1 MKWPE
6 DPSSFGGPT
15 GDFWFWLDH
24 LRAARLPNSL
34 IHEVD
39 RRDAMLAPSDRP
51 HRHLSTR
58 FNQPRS
64 RAVDLGK
71 SSGAACVAGERA
83 SLLLRRRRGD
93 LIKFLLQGFEV
104 EARTLLERR
113 ELDESLGVSSHLLQH
128 EDELPELEGPPVLRK
143 E

>member
-1 MKWPE
+1 
-6 DPSSFGGPT
+6 
-15 GDFWFWLDH
+15 
-24 LRAARLPNSL
+24 
-34 IHEVD
+34 
-39 RRDAMLAPSDRP
+39 MLAPSDRP

-83 SLLLRRRRGD
+83 SLLLRRRRGNF

-113 ELDESLGVSSHLLQH
+113 ELDESRVFSHLLLH
-128 EDELPELEGPPVLRK
+128 EDESPELEGPPVLRK